1 MINPF
6 GQLLN
11 ILVKSIFSFI
21 LLIFFYC
28 STYMLLFLG
37 AKIDKIF
44 DMTKFWD
51 DFNTTL
57 TFKIWGKTKKRKD
70 CIGCFLSFIIYIY
83 MQ

>member
-1 MINPF
+1 
-6 GQLLN
+6 
-11 ILVKSIFSFI
+11 
-21 LLIFFYC
+21 
-28 STYMLLFLG
+28 MLLFLG

-57 TFKIWGKTKKRKD
+57 TFKIWEKTKKRKD